1 MPRCLFSPVDALY
14 CAKLVHMMHNMSV
27 PFFSSIWYY
36 NKVGAGGGL
45 GGGTRCPALG
55 TATQVLEN
63 RAWGLS
69 THSLTGFSSV
79 QSTDSSVSLA

>member
-1 MPRCLFSPVDALY
+1 MECVMPRCLFSPVDALY

-45 GGGTRCPALG
+45 GGGYKMPSSGHCNTSVRKPGLG
-55 TATQVLEN
+55 TLNT
-63 RAWGLS
+63 
-69 THSLTGFSSV
+69 
-79 QSTDSSVSLA
+79 